1 MAKKPGVWGID
12 IGQCALKALRCV
24 PGDLNGKIHADK
36 FDFIE
41 YPKMLNQPEADPD
54 ELVSEALQQFMSRND
69 VVGDRVC
76 ICVPGQTGL
85 SRFFRPPPVDVK
97 TLPDIVKFE
106 VKQQIP
112 FPLEDV
118 IWDWQ
123 QMGGIE
129 VDGRVVDA
137 EVGLFAMKREAVFR
151 ALKPFDDH
159 GIIVDLVQL
168 SPLSV
173 FNYVLHDVFDV
184 IPNPKEFDP
193 ENPPDS
199 MVVLSMGTDTTDL
212 VVTNGIKLWMRNI
225 AVGGNHFTKQLSREM
240 KLTHAKAEQFKRN
253 ARQAEDPKAVFKA
266 MRPVFND
273 LVNEIQRSLTFFQGV
288 DKTARVTRMV
298 LLGNSAKLPGLR
310 QFLNTQLGL
319 DIVKVSEF
327 KKLEGEDVVQQA
339 TFSDNLLSFAPA
351 YGLCVQ
357 GMNRAQLGTNLLPR
371 EIRVDR
377 IIDAKKP
384 WTLAAVSVLLLGMLV
399 SYVLAVNAWW
409 RVNDEFAVNEVPWS
423 QVTNEVQDKVRLSKR
438 LVEADDTQR
447 GVLEKVNRLNRE
459 LVSASENKTTWIE
472 LQSALN
478 QALPRDER
486 IAAKHEAGEWSI
498 DPFEIPFED
507 RRELYIEHVDTLFA
521 RDVATWWKNVKS
533 IYLNQFEVDISQA
546 DITKFREAQKAAEE
560 AVQDNQSSLTGPG
573 WIVEIRGRHYHNS
586 RQAMVEKREAGRA
599 FVLAT
604 FIDHLRNGELVLP
617 GEDNEV
623 EGGGVYKY
631 EDFGILYPTIVRA
644 DDTPKDYII
653 EYSRPRTVDAEGT
666 TTTSESS
673 EQQGSFKVKKFE
685 FVVQLVWVPRTPAE
699 RYKAREERLAK
710 EKAAAD
716 AAANPAASNPS
727 AATQDGG
734 DDE

>member
-1 MAKKPGVWGID
+1 MARKPGVWGID

-24 PGDLNGKIHADK
+24 LGDGGKVVADK
-36 FDFIE
+36 FDYIE
-41 YPKMLNQPEADPD
+41 YPKMLNQPEADPE
-54 ELVSEALQQFMSRND
+54 ELVRDALQQFLSRNE

-76 ICVPGQTGL
+76 ISVPGQSGL

-129 VDGRVVDA
+129 VDNRIVDA

-151 ALKPFDDH
+151 ALKPFDDL

-168 SPLSV
+168 SPLAV
-173 FNYVLHDVFDV
+173 FNYVLHDVFEALPDA
-184 IPNPKEFDP
+184 KEFDP

-212 VVTNGIKLWMRNI
+212 VVTNGIKLWLRNI
-225 AVGGNHFTKQLSREM
+225 AVGGNHFTKQLSREL

-253 ARQAEDPKAVFKA
+253 ARQAEDPKAVFKS

-327 KKLEGEDVVQQA
+327 KKLDGPDVIHQA
-339 TFSDNLLSFAPA
+339 AFEDNLLSFAPA
-351 YGLCVQ
+351 YGLCLQ
-357 GMNRAQLGTNLLPR
+357 GLNRAHLSTNLLPR
-371 EIRVDR
+371 EIRIDR
-377 IIDAKKP
+377 VVDAKKP
-384 WTLAAVSVLLLGMLV
+384 WTLVAVSVLLLGMLI
-399 SYVLAVNAWW
+399 SYVFAENAWW
-409 RVNDEFAVNEVPWS
+409 RVHDDYTVNNVPWS
-423 QVTNEVQDKVRLSKR
+423 QVTNEVQNKVKLSKR
-438 LVEADDTQR
+438 LVEADENQR
-447 GVLEKVNRLNRE
+447 DLLDKINRLNRE
-459 LVSASENKTTWIE
+459 LVSASENKTSWIE
-472 LQSALN
+472 LQSALV

-486 IAAKHEAGEWSI
+486 IEEKRAAGEAAI

-507 RRELYIEHVDTLFA
+507 RRELYIDYIDTLPV
-521 RDVATWWKNVKS
+521 RDVAAWLSQAKP
-533 IYLNQFEVDISQA
+533 IYLNQFEVDISPA
-546 DITKFREAQKAAEE
+546 DVGRFREAQKAAEE
-560 AVQDNQSSLTGPG
+560 AAQDDQSELSGQGL
-573 WIVEIRGRHYHNS
+573 IVEIKGRHYHNS
-586 RQAMVEKREAGRA
+586 RQALEKREAARA

-604 FIDHLRNGELVLP
+604 FINQLINGEVVLP
-617 GEDNEV
+617 GADNEI
-623 EGGGVYKY
+623 EGGGRYKY
-631 EDFGILYPTIVRA
+631 ADFGIIYPTIVSA
-644 DDTPKDYII
+644 DDTPKPYQIT
-653 EYSRPRTVDAEGT
+653 YAGPRTVDAEGT
-666 TTTSESS
+666 DTSADAKDSTAIFNVS
-673 EQQGSFKVKKFE
+673 KFE
-685 FVVQLVWVPRTPAE
+685 FTVQLIWIPRTPAE
-699 RYKAREERLAK
+699 RFKAREDRLAK

-716 AAANPAASNPS
+716 AATPADPS
-727 AATQDGG
+727 TGGATE
-734 DDE
+734 DE